1 MGDSYFPDNLYLNAT
16 DVQIGISGPQEGL
29 TGTAEIFNDQVTFF
43 GSNVTIKQGLKVEG
57 TITLGNIQDTVQFEG
72 SISVAGSENVGSSL
86 VRGNAKING
95 SLSAATIGSTG
106 DIVYNGN
113 RSLAQLDAQV
123 QWLFKS
129 LYRSPSVNTGPAPT
143 PNYDGFNFDN
153 VVIAD
158 PSFRV
163 LR

>member
-1 MGDSYFPDNLYLNAT
+1 M
-16 DVQIGISGPQEGL
+16 
-29 TGTAEIFNDQVTFF
+29 TFF

-95 SLSAATIGSTG
+95 SLSASTIGATE
-106 DIVYNGN
+106 DIIYNGN

-123 QWLFKS
+123 QWIFQN
-129 LYRSPSVNTGPAPT
+129 LYRRPHGNTGPAPS

-153 VVIAD
+153 VVIMK
-158 PSFRV
+158 
-163 LR
+163 